1 MRGINESDR
10 LLYEVA
16 VAHCITEGKKQAEI
30 IKLLGLNQTAVSRL
44 STNNPHITK
53 PALEPVLPD
62 GIDRDDFLRQVDSL
76 LHQRDVTTYLR
87 ELSLYDRF
95 SVDVIHGPP
104 VAQKTGPDGF
114 DPRFA
119 PYISRLVDRARVV
132 GVAWE
137 LGIKPYADNI
147 PNFVSRNGNNGEEA
161 IRFVPLCG
169 ITADSDE
176 ALVKSSTAIAMRF
189 HRLVNKNFSV
199 HEPKLLNLNCIPLVH
214 PKRRIAKSASTKS
227 EPWAPDSIDVI
238 EYLREAFPDYEE
250 IFGSM
255 TPAVE
260 VKAQEKDALI
270 NKVDMMLTGL
280 GASAKETDNL
290 LRKLYPRTEKIRISD
305 KPVRY
310 LTRKQIRDEVIVG
323 DIAGV
328 LLANTQC
335 ANAAFNESVVNYLN
349 NKLATLR
356 PEHLVAC
363 CQRADNAMGQVLPG
377 VVLLADGAVS
387 VDCLIAAVKHGY
399 VNHVV
404 IDDELAQGIE
414 SRIK

>member
-1 MRGINESDR
+1 M
-10 LLYEVA
+10 
-16 VAHCITEGKKQAEI
+16 CI
-30 IKLLGLNQTAVSRL
+30 
-44 STNNPHITK
+44 
-53 PALEPVLPD
+53 
-62 GIDRDDFLRQVDSL
+62 RDS
-76 LHQRDVTTYLR
+76 
-87 ELSLYDRF
+87 
-95 SVDVIHGPP
+95 
-104 VAQKTGPDGF
+104 
-114 DPRFA
+114 
-119 PYISRLVDRARVV
+119 
-132 GVAWE
+132 
-137 LGIKPYADNI
+137 
-147 PNFVSRNGNNGEEA
+147 
-161 IRFVPLCG
+161 
-169 ITADSDE
+169 
-176 ALVKSSTAIAMRF
+176 
-189 HRLVNKNFSV
+189 
-199 HEPKLLNLNCIPLVH
+199 
-214 PKRRIAKSASTKS
+214 
-227 EPWAPDSIDVI
+227 
-238 EYLREAFPDYEE
+238 
-250 IFGSM
+250 
-255 TPAVE
+255 
-260 VKAQEKDALI
+260 
-270 NKVDMMLTGL
+270 TGL